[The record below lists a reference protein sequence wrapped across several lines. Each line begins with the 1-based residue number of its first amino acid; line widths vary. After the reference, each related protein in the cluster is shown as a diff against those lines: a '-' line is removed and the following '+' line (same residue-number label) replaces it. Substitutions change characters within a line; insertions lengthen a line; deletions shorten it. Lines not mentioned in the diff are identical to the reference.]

1 MEPKVIVMFINA
13 NNGVSKFFFYLS
25 LCAVMAFVTP
35 AANAAGEY
43 KLGAGDTVRV
53 VVYENPDMTTET
65 QVSEAGKISFPLV
78 GEVAIGGL
86 SRSEAEA
93 KIAGLL
99 QKGGFVNKPQLNISI
114 LEYRSQQVSVLGQ
127 VNKPGKYAID
137 GPSNVLD
144 LISLAGGV
152 SDAGAD
158 HVTLIKNE
166 QGKAVKHNINLA
178 DLFQAANLKDNI
190 EVGNGD
196 MIYVARAPVFYIYG
210 EVQRAGAYRL
220 EPGMTVMQALSVGGG
235 LSPRGTE
242 RGVKVSRRDEGGE
255 LHRLEVKLTD
265 PLQENDVIHVKES
278 LF

>member
-1 MEPKVIVMFINA
+1 MFINA
-13 NNGVSKFFFYLS
+13 INGMSKFFFYAS
-25 LCAVMAFVTP
+25 LCAVIAFISP
-35 AANAAGEY
+35 AANAVGEY
-43 KLGAGDTVRV
+43 KLGAGDTVRIT
-53 VVYENPDMTTET
+53 VYENPDMTTEA
-65 QVSEAGKISFPLV
+65 QVSEVGKISFPLV
-78 GEVAIGGL
+78 GEVGVGGL

-152 SDAGAD
+152 SEAGAD
-158 HVTLIKNE
+158 YITLIKNE

-178 DLFQAANLKDNI
+178 DLFQSANLGGNVD
-190 EVGNGD
+190 VGNGD
-196 MIYVARAPVFYIYG
+196 VIYVERAPVFYIYG

-242 RGVKVSRRDEGGE
+242 RGVKVSRRNGSGE
-255 LHRLEVKLTD
+255 LRKLEVNLTD
-265 PLQENDVIHVKES
+265 PLQENDVVHVKES
-278 LF
+278 IF